1 MNDRRFP
8 SSPRD
13 SFGSR
18 DRRGPR
24 EGRGQ
29 RDYGEPDTYDSGF
42 RAPDSGGFRAPSAGP
57 RRPAAP
63 AARVA
68 RQAIEAVVK
77 WFNPTKGFGF
87 VSPTDG
93 SGDAFLHATTVTA
106 AGHQSLDPGARVV
119 CDLSEGPK
127 GMQVA
132 VIHSVEAP
140 TGETLHASG
149 DEQRGAGSVEGT
161 VKFYNSAKGFGF
173 VAPDDGSRDVFVSAR
188 TVEMSGLTGL
198 EPAQRIRMSVRTGDR
213 GPMAVR
219 IEAL

>member
-13 SFGSR
+13 SYSPR

-24 EGRGQ
+24 ESRGQ
-29 RDYGEPDTYDSGF
+29 RDYGEADSYESVF
-42 RAPDSGGFRAPSAGP
+42 RAPETGAFRAPSAAP

-68 RQAIEAVVK
+68 RQEIEATVK
-77 WFNPTKGFGF
+77 WFNAIKGFGF

-106 AGHQSLDPGARVV
+106 AGHQSLEPGTRVV

-140 TGETLHASG
+140 TGETVLASV
-149 DEQRGAGSVEGT
+149 DDHRGAGSVEGT
-161 VKFYNSAKGFGF
+161 VKFYNAAKGFGF

-188 TVEMSGLTGL
+188 TVEMSGMAAL
-198 EPAQRIRMSVRTGDR
+198 EPAQRIRMSVRAGDR

-219 IEAL
+219 IESL